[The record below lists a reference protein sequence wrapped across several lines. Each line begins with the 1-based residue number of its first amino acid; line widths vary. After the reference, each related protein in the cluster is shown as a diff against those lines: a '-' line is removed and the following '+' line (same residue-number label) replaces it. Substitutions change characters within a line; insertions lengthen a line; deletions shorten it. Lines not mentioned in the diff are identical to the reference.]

1 MYVICLFMH
10 NVCDLFIN
18 AVIAMYKKMYKQV
31 VGTHIE

>member
-10 NVCDLFIN
+10 NVCDLFIY
-18 AVIAMYKKMYKQV
+18 AVIVMYEKMYKQV